1 MTLYIPCRRLDQ
13 HHHVTCYHLV
23 GPAQKLLLKAQNL
36 TDTRDSLCATPE
48 NNCSVMIMSNSSIPD
63 ITKRKTP
70 DFQSERT
77 RKSQTPDIADI
88 CAGDPYG
95 PMSGRNLRGVM
106 RQDNLEDEY
115 SEHDSYFIAPG
126 TCSRNS
132 TPRQR
137 LKNKSDSLDRQS
149 DSCSQVNPTYHA
161 YCDIH
166 CQCKHSTQN
175 TLRRSVDN
183 MNLN

>member
-1 MTLYIPCRRLDQ
+1 
-13 HHHVTCYHLV
+13 
-23 GPAQKLLLKAQNL
+23 
-36 TDTRDSLCATPE
+36 
-48 NNCSVMIMSNSSIPD
+48 MIMSNSSIPD

-77 RKSQTPDIADI
+77 HKSQTPDISDI

-137 LKNKSDSLDRQS
+137 LKNKSDSLGRQS

-183 MNLN
+183 MNLSSTCDSEPKWKFYIIYEIMYHRLTNSRDSLLMLNVEEYI